1 MALSHARGKAESACL
16 LRCLVIPG
24 GPSPPHLSAQ
34 AFGLVHRLSPA
45 ELQLERVPPPVLTL
59 LAGSQAVLG
68 GWVHPTLSLASHVL
82 DYVSPIGDG
91 AEE

>member
-68 GWVHPTLSLASHVL
+68 GWVHLTLSLASHVL

>member
-45 ELQLERVPPPVLTL
+45 ELQLERVPPPCLRF
-59 LAGSQAVLG
+59 SLG
-68 GWVHPTLSLASHVL
+68 ARLFLGVGYT
-82 DYVSPIGDG
+82 
-91 AEE
+91 

>member
-45 ELQLERVPPPVLTL
+45 ELQLERVPPRAYASRWEP
-59 LAGSQAVLG
+59 GCSWGLG
-68 GWVHPTLSLASHVL
+68 TPDTQPGEPRVGLCQPDWGWCRG
-82 DYVSPIGDG
+82 I
-91 AEE
+91 